1 MTSTNNKRS
10 RDEAKAK
17 YEAVMIEQAPK
28 MLELAEKALEA
39 VQAMMALETQMKEK
53 NGDNCTVFSSDDER
67 TLEEAEWA
75 INIARYIAEEH
86 VERAKKAAKTD

>member
-1 MTSTNNKRS
+1 MTSTQKRS

-39 VQAMMALETQMKEK
+39 VQAMMALETQMKVK
-53 NGDNCTVFSSDDER
+53 NGENCTVFSSDDEK
-67 TLEEAEWA
+67 TLEEAELA
-75 INIARYIAEEH
+75 INIARYNAERH

>member
-1 MTSTNNKRS
+1 MTSTQKRS

-17 YEAVMIEQAPK
+17 YEAEMTEQAPK
-28 MLELAEKALEA
+28 MLELAQKALEA

-67 TLEEAEWA
+67 TLKEAEWA
-75 INIARYIAEEH
+75 INIAFDIAEEH
-86 VERAKKAAKTD
+86 VERAKKAKTDA

>member
-1 MTSTNNKRS
+1 MTSTQKRS

-17 YEAVMIEQAPK
+17 YEAEMTEQAPK
-28 MLELAEKALEA
+28 MLELAQKALEA

-67 TLEEAEWA
+67 TLKEAEWA
-75 INIARYIAEEH
+75 INIARDIAEEH
-86 VERAKKAAKTD
+86 VERAKKAKTDA

>member
-39 VQAMMALETQMKEK
+39 VQAMMALETQMKVK
-53 NGDNCTVFSSDDER
+53 NGENCTVFSSDDEK
-67 TLEEAEWA
+67 TLEEAELA
-75 INIARYIAEEH
+75 INIARYNAERH
-86 VERAKKAAKTD
+86 MERANKAAKTD